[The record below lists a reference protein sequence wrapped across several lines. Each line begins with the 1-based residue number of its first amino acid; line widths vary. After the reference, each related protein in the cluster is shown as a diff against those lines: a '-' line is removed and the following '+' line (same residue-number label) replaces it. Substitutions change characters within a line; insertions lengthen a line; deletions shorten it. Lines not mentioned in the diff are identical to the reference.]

1 MSHCGL
7 PRQAGTVDMATEAR
21 TTAAAPVDFGQLTPV
36 AAPEPAPSMGQA
48 SRSARRLV
56 AAAEAEADRIR
67 SEARA
72 AGNAEGFAAGRA
84 EALAEMQPTVAAI
97 AEVLSSVRELESSH
111 ADRVEA
117 RAVELAVSIAE
128 KVVVGAISVSPER
141 LLDVV
146 RGALRTMVERERVTV
161 LVNPADV
168 PLLREAMPDLDVHE
182 ERRVARGG
190 ALLRTAHGDIDATLD
205 TKLSRAREAVVAELS
220 S

>member
-1 MSHCGL
+1 MSSL
-7 PRQAGTVDMATEAR
+7 PEASSGAAT
-21 TTAAAPVDFGQLTPV
+21 PVDFGQLIPV
-36 AAPEPAPSMGQA
+36 AHAEPALSHEEA
-48 SRSARRLV
+48 ARTARSLV

-72 AGNAEGFAAGRA
+72 AGHAEGFAAGRA

-111 ADRVEA
+111 ADRVEGQ
-117 RAVELAVSIAE
+117 AVQLAVSIAE
-128 KVVVGAISVSPER
+128 KVVAGAISVSPER

-146 RGALRTMVERERVTV
+146 RGALRTMIERERVTV
-161 LVNPADV
+161 LVNPSDV

-190 ALLRTAHGDIDATLD
+190 ALLRTAFGEIDATLD
-205 TKLSRAREAVVAELS
+205 TKLARAREAVVEELS
-220 S
+220 

>member
-1 MSHCGL
+1 MSSL
-7 PRQAGTVDMATEAR
+7 PEA
-21 TTAAAPVDFGQLTPV
+21 ASVDFGQLTPV
-36 AAPEPAPSMGQA
+36 VQPKPELSYEEAARTA
-48 SRSARRLV
+48 RSLV

-67 SEARA
+67 SEART
-72 AGNAEGFAAGRA
+72 AGHADGFAAGRA
-84 EALAEMQPTVAAI
+84 EALAEMAPSVAAI
-97 AEVLSSVRELESSH
+97 DEVLASVRELESSH
-111 ADRVEA
+111 ADRVEG

-128 KVVVGAISVSPER
+128 KVVAGAISVSPER
-141 LLDVV
+141 VLDVV
-146 RGALRTMVERERVTV
+146 RGALRTMIERERVTV

-190 ALLRTAHGDIDATLD
+190 ALLRTAQGEIDATLD